1 MLDSKV
7 LVLTFSPSQ
16 MVYSQ
21 GAFHTKAGFH
31 LLGCQLF
38 PTKTTAPGYHMPTAS
53 MRVFLKFSCKSGT
66 GVPWLCVVIWLG
78 RVCVLDSMLQLPKI
92 QQVSSTPGPRSL
104 ASLSLWWG
112 HLDLMTPTFSDA
124 VVMAVDTQCC
134 WCWIRKLKSNTD
146 MPCSPWMM
154 MGMMEVSVEDVIPRE
169 CTSTLQF

>member
-104 ASLSLWWG
+104 ASLL
-112 HLDLMTPTFSDA
+112 
-124 VVMAVDTQCC
+124 VMG
-134 WCWIRKLKSNTD
+134 
-146 MPCSPWMM
+146 SPWPHDPYFLRCCSHGCWHTVLLVLDEKAEIQHWHALFTMDDDGYDGSKCRRCNFKRM
-154 MGMMEVSVEDVIPRE
+154 Y
-169 CTSTLQF
+169 